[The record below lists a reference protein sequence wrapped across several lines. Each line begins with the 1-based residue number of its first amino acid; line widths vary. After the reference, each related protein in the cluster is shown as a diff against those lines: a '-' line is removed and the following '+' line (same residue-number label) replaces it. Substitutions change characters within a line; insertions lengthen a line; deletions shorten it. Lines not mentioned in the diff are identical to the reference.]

1 MQYRLQKNVP
11 NGNLISCMYVQIG
24 IAKQKSKGKERTEST
39 VELPVGSNKL
49 NNLIIHVS
57 DFIYLAVQF

>member
-1 MQYRLQKNVP
+1 
-11 NGNLISCMYVQIG
+11 MYVQIG

-49 NNLIIHVS
+49 NNLIIS
-57 DFIYLAVQF
+57 DFIYLDVQF

>member
-49 NNLIIHVS
+49 NNLIIS
-57 DFIYLAVQF
+57 DFIYLDVQF